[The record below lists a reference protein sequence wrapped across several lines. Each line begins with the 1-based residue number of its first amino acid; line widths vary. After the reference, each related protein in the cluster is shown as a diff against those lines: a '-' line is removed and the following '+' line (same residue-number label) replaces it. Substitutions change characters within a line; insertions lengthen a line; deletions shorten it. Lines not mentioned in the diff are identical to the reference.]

1 MKDVFTFR
9 IFLSCVWRERKTE
22 KEREREREKRE
33 NKVETY
39 TSNRPAARIRL
50 LNMELFACPR
60 CNDARYIQPVW
71 KEVRKLIL

>member
-9 IFLSCVWRERKTE
+9 NSLLACGERDREG
-22 KEREREREKRE
+22 EREREREKTE
-33 NKVETY
+33 NVVETN
-39 TSNRPAARIRL
+39 TSDRPAARIRL

-71 KEVRKLIL
+71 KEVSKLIL